1 MSLPFVSLIQS
12 SIVFQQVI
20 HFLSLVIFDSI
31 RCPTRCQAKVFTL
44 SYQSKSFGEI
54 LTIDS
59 FQTFLLINDKF
70 NLILVLGWF
79 QRWKWDRKLRIQ
91 ALLSNPVHT

>member
-20 HFLSLVIFDSI
+20 HFLLLVI
-31 RCPTRCQAKVFTL
+31 KVFTL

-79 QRWKWDRKLRIQ
+79 QRWKWNRKLRIQ